1 MGGNYSRAAFRRSII
16 QYTSGR
22 LLNALAAFLIFV
34 WIARQLPEQQYANYI
49 AAFALMEIGLIVSGF
64 GMEWVTAVFIPQAK
78 LKAAGSIFNK
88 FVWQC
93 VAVQATTLLIGACLL
108 FMFAPM
114 LDKWFRLENAA
125 VEVFKIYAVVMFVE
139 GVSRVFRDQ
148 LLSCLLLQAAAQ
160 MSAMARNIIML
171 ISVFWIF
178 QNDEWRTA
186 EGLGFAEIC
195 ASSGSLLIAAVFLYR
210 HLMASR
216 NDPASEPSWRLP
228 HWVEM
233 LRAGRNAWLS
243 NLANLS
249 WGPQMVILLASRVSG
264 SETTALLGFSRNL
277 SEQVRKLMPMDFLL
291 GIIRTLLIARFSEDG
306 NRQKL
311 GTRAG
316 LIFKANLLFLL
327 PLLVVVIVRGEEI
340 CSLLSGGRYGAA
352 HWFLVGWLSVLVF
365 WAHHRLTDV
374 LAHALGRSGLT
385 SRASILLSVTP
396 LLLLVVVEA
405 QHWAL
410 VFLVLMLAEIA
421 YSYMV
426 LVRLK
431 TPQWGYHMDRNGL
444 AKFGLAALLTSGI
457 VAAIPKD
464 AGITAALLATG
475 MAFVTM
481 WMGVLFSRAWSPEE
495 EAMLPEKIRRWPLI
509 RRKK

>member
-16 QYTSGR
+16 QYTGGR

-49 AAFALMEIGLIVSGF
+49 AAFALLEIGLILSGF

-78 LKAAGSIFNK
+78 LKAAGNVFNK

-93 VAVQATTLLIGACLL
+93 VAVQAATLSIGACVL
-108 FMFAPM
+108 FMFAPT
-114 LDKWFRLENAA
+114 LDNWFRLENAA
-125 VEVFKIYAVVMFVE
+125 GVFKIYAVVMFVE

-160 MSAMARNIIML
+160 MSAMTRNIIML
-171 ISVFWIF
+171 ISTFWIF

-186 EGLGFAEIC
+186 EGLGFAELC
-195 ASSGSLLIAAVFLYR
+195 ASIGSLSIAAVFLYR

-216 NDPASEPSWRLP
+216 NDPASEPDWRLP
-228 HWVEM
+228 RWVEM

-249 WGPQMVILLASRVSG
+249 WGAQMVILLASRVSG
-264 SETTALLGFSRNL
+264 SEATALLGFSRNL
-277 SEQVRKLMPMDFLL
+277 AEQVRKLMPMDFLL

-306 NRQKL
+306 NRHKL
-311 GTRAG
+311 GARAG

-327 PLLVVVIVRGEEI
+327 PLLIVVIVRGEEI

-365 WAHHRLTDV
+365 WAHHRLTDI

-396 LLLLVVVEA
+396 LLLFVAVKA

-410 VFLVLMLAEIA
+410 LFLVLMLAEIS

-431 TPQWGYHMDRNGL
+431 TPQWGYHLHWAGL
-444 AKFGLAALLTSGI
+444 AKLGLAALLTSGV
-457 VAAIPKD
+457 VAAIPED
-464 AGITAALLATG
+464 AGILAVLFAG
-475 MAFVTM
+475 GVAFVTM
-481 WMGVLFSRAWSPEE
+481 WTSVLFLRAWSPEE
-495 EAMLPEKIRRWPLI
+495 ETMLPEKIRRWPLI
-509 RRKK
+509 RRRK